1 MKRTDPYIL
10 VQGPAWGDAQF
21 YGQWLQAAA
30 NGCRRQQRFKIDCGI
45 PRADRPALKAVM
57 ARQGKVVFGDPPPT
71 KTWPPCRSDDL
82 NPAATKC
89 KHCGSDI
96 GRVSP

>member
-30 NGCRRQQRFKIDCGI
+30 NAEAFWNKSVGLYVC
-45 PRADRPALKAVM
+45 
-57 ARQGKVVFGDPPPT
+57 
-71 KTWPPCRSDDL
+71 
-82 NPAATKC
+82 
-89 KHCGSDI
+89 
-96 GRVSP
+96 